1 MATLKKVTLYVAALA
16 TLVACGGGGGDSSPS
31 SNTNTNNA
39 AVLTTAEQMAKAAAA
54 IVTANIAIDELYF
67 SSIDETVGFPSGDTT
82 CPSGG
87 KVTKSLDTST
97 TDVNDGTI
105 VYSDCVGADPLKYT
119 GQVAYKCE
127 DAACDSV
134 AATAVNIAHEET
146 FAGGIKTIGNGT
158 WKAVLASGT
167 QNDTYKGSLSIT
179 KSGLSTSFSFPDG
192 LVSHNVTA
200 LNSYDIT
207 GKLALT
213 GGNALNCV
221 DGELSY
227 KTLENLTQ
235 TAGSVRL
242 QGGVI
247 EISSNS
253 TVAGTVTFT
262 PDGSVKVKL
271 TGQPEAVVSKSSIE
285 SYCELGQFY
294 TLQSPCNQLNLT
306 IKWENAP
313 ANYCSIF
320 GCFGKLSLA

>member
-1 MATLKKVTLYVAALA
+1 LLNPLPFVQQ
-16 TLVACGGGGGDSSPS
+16 SP
-31 SNTNTNNA
+31 
-39 AVLTTAEQMAKAAAA
+39 
-54 IVTANIAIDELYF
+54 
-67 SSIDETVGFPSGDTT
+67 
-82 CPSGG
+82 
-87 KVTKSLDTST
+87 
-97 TDVNDGTI
+97 
-105 VYSDCVGADPLKYT
+105 
-119 GQVAYKCE
+119 
-127 DAACDSV
+127 
-134 AATAVNIAHEET
+134 
-146 FAGGIKTIGNGT
+146 
-158 WKAVLASGT
+158 
-167 QNDTYKGSLSIT
+167 
-179 KSGLSTSFSFPDG
+179 
-192 LVSHNVTA
+192 

-271 TGQPEAVVSKSSIE
+271 TGQPETVVSKSSIE

-294 TLQSPCNQLNLT
+294 TL
-306 IKWENAP
+306 
-313 ANYCSIF
+313 
-320 GCFGKLSLA
+320 